1 MALEKTRESVP
12 WTARKSNQSILKEI
26 NPEYSL
32 ERLMLKSKL
41 QDFGHQVQTA
51 DSLEKDSD
59 AGKDRRQKGA
69 IADEMASPT

>member
-1 MALEKTRESVP
+1 
-12 WTARKSNQSILKEI
+12 
-26 NPEYSL
+26 
-32 ERLMLKSKL
+32 MLKSKL
-41 QDFGHQVQTA
+41 QYFGHQVQTA